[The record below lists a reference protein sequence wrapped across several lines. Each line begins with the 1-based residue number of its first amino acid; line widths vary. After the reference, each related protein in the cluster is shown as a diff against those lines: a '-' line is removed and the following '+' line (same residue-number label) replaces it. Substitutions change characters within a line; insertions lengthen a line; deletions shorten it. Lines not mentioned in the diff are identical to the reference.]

1 MEKCDI
7 TRDEKCD
14 NSADTKSAN
23 LTTDSELADFST
35 NNNSVAATSRETT
48 DQKGINE
55 FICNFSLFIALA
67 GSLNP
72 VGPYLN
78 ITLPNIC
85 VRRREK

>member
-35 NNNSVAATSRETT
+35 NNNSVAATSKETT
-48 DQKGINE
+48 DQKGTYE
-55 FICNFSLFIALA
+55 FIRNFM
-67 GSLNP
+67 
-72 VGPYLN
+72 
-78 ITLPNIC
+78 
-85 VRRREK
+85 